1 MQMSEYLNNDLISV
15 SDAFDHDY
23 SNTFDIPAPFDGNPL
38 TATPI
43 GIDNNFSSMQD
54 IIQYDD
60 PLKYASTVKYP
71 PLDFHFVEP
80 HYVNGYFRS
89 DGTYVEGYY
98 RDGDGDTTV
107 DRTEENGGGYL
118 RGNPGF

>member
-1 MQMSEYLNNDLISV
+1 MQMSDYLTNDLMPV

-23 SNTFDIPAPFDGNPL
+23 SNTFDSPAPIDGNPL

-43 GIDNNFSSMQD
+43 GSDNNFASMQD
-54 IIQYDD
+54 VIQYDD
-60 PLKYASTVKYP
+60 PLKYASTVKYT

-80 HYVNGYFRS
+80 HYVNGYLRS

-107 DRTEENGGGYL
+107 DRTEENGGGYF
-118 RGNPGF
+118 RGDPEF